1 MSEGSKRSAER
12 AASEARSEAKP
23 SGVQEGRPE
32 RSSSPPGRVYLVGA
46 GPGDPDLITVR
57 GAQVLR
63 EADAVVYDALAPA
76 ELLGL
81 APPDALRIDVG
92 KRGHAEPPRSQEE
105 VTALLLELARA
116 GRQVVRLKGGDPFVF
131 GRGGEEASACAAA
144 GIPFEIVPGVSSA
157 IGALAYAGIPVTD
170 RRHSASFA
178 VVTGHKDPGEAAAE
192 TRWEALAHAADTLVI
207 LMGMRNLEALLA
219 RLLAA
224 GRSAATPAAAV
235 MDGSLPT
242 QRVVVAPLAE
252 LAARVR
258 AAALGAPSVLVIG
271 EVVRLRETLG
281 WFESRPLFGRRV
293 LITRS
298 REQSRELAAA
308 LRRAGAEPVLLPL
321 LTQTPPADWREVDS
335 VLARR
340 GGYDA
345 LLFTSANA
353 VRALAARAAERG
365 ASLAALA
372 PRVFCVGP
380 GTAEA
385 ARSAGLE
392 VDGVPEQ
399 RQDGEGLL
407 ELVARELPPR
417 GRRFLL
423 PRAEEARETLP
434 EGLRAAGARVDAVTV
449 YRTVAAEVDVKALR
463 ERLVRGEL
471 DALTFASPS
480 AAKRFAELLDDAA
493 RAAARRCVVAAIGPV
508 TAAALQKVGLAPDC
522 VAKSAGGVWLVEA
535 LASTL
540 AERGAGGAA

>member
-1 MSEGSKRSAER
+1 VS
-12 AASEARSEAKP
+12 
-23 SGVQEGRPE
+23 
-32 RSSSPPGRVYLVGA
+32 LVGA
-46 GPGDPDLITVR
+46 GPGDPDLITLR
-57 GAQVLR
+57 GAQLLR
-63 EADAVVYDALAPA
+63 EADAVVYDALSPP
-76 ELLGL
+76 ELLDL
-81 APPDALRIDVG
+81 APPGAVRIDVG

-116 GRQVVRLKGGDPFVF
+116 GRRVVRLKGGDPFVF

-144 GIPFEIVPGVSSA
+144 GIPFEVVPGVSSA

-178 VVTGHKDPGEAAAE
+178 VVTGHKDPGEVAAE

-224 GRSAATPAAAV
+224 GRSPATPAAAV

-242 QRVVVAPLAE
+242 QRVVVAPLSE

-258 AAALGAPSVLVIG
+258 AAGLAAPSAVVIG
-271 EVVRLRETLG
+271 EVVELRETLA

-293 LITRS
+293 LVTRS
-298 REQSRELAAA
+298 REQAPELAAA
-308 LRRAGAEPVLLPL
+308 LRRAGAEPVLFPL
-321 LTQTPPADWREVDS
+321 LVRMPPGDWREVDAA
-335 VLARR
+335 LARR
-340 GGYDA
+340 DGYDA

-353 VRALAARAAERG
+353 VRALASRAAERG
-365 ASLAALA
+365 ASIAALA

-380 GTAEA
+380 GTAQA

-392 VDGVPEQ
+392 VHGVPEQ
-399 RQDGEGLL
+399 RSDGEGLL

-423 PRAEEARETLP
+423 PRAEAARETLP
-434 EGLRAAGARVDAVTV
+434 EGLRAAGARVDVVTV
-449 YRTVAAEVDVKALR
+449 YRTVAAPVDAGALR

-480 AAKRFAELLDDAA
+480 AAKRFAELLDDGA
-493 RAAARRCVVAAIGPV
+493 RAAAGRCVVAAIGPV
-508 TAAALQKVGLAPDC
+508 TAEALRNLGLAPDC
-522 VAKSAGGVWLVEA
+522 VADRASPASLVEA
-535 LASTL
+535 LASCL
-540 AERGAGGAA
+540 AARRAGGAA

>member
-1 MSEGSKRSAER
+1 MSA
-12 AASEARSEAKP
+12 
-23 SGVQEGRPE
+23 GR
-32 RSSSPPGRVYLVGA
+32 PGRVYLVGA

-57 GAQVLR
+57 GAQVLC
-63 EADAVVYDALAPA
+63 EADAVVYDALAPP

-116 GRQVVRLKGGDPFVF
+116 GRRVVRLKGGDPFVF

-144 GIPFEIVPGVSSA
+144 GIPFEVVPGVSSA

-178 VVTGHKDPGEAAAE
+178 VVTGHKDPGEVTAE

-224 GRSAATPAAAV
+224 GKSPATPAAAV

-242 QRVVVAPLAE
+242 QRVVVAPLSE
-252 LAARVR
+252 LTARVR
-258 AAALGAPSVLVIG
+258 AAGLGAPSVVVIG
-271 EVVRLRETLG
+271 EVVRLRETLA
-281 WFESRPLFGRRV
+281 WFENRPLFGRRV
-293 LITRS
+293 LVTRS
-298 REQSRELAAA
+298 REQAPVLAAA
-308 LRRAGAEPVLLPL
+308 LRRAGAEPVLFPL
-321 LTQTPPADWREVDS
+321 LVQVPPGDWREVDAA
-335 VLARR
+335 LARR

-353 VRALAARAAERG
+353 VRALASRAAERG
-365 ASLAALA
+365 ASVTALGE
-372 PRVFCVGP
+372 RVFCVGP

-385 ARSAGLE
+385 ARRQGLE
-392 VDGVPEQ
+392 VHGVPEQ
-399 RQDGEGLL
+399 RQGGEGLL

-423 PRAEEARETLP
+423 PRAQEARETLP
-434 EGLRAAGARVDAVTV
+434 EGLRAAGARVDAVAV
-449 YRTVAAEVDVKALR
+449 YRTVAAPVDAGALR

-493 RAAARRCVVAAIGPV
+493 RAAAGRCVVAAIGPV
-508 TAAALQKVGLAPDC
+508 TAEALRKLGLAPDC
-522 VAKSAGGVWLVEA
+522 VAERSGGASLVEA
-535 LASTL
+535 LASCL
-540 AERGAGGAA
+540 AARRAGGAA

>member
-1 MSEGSKRSAER
+1 MSESRI
-12 AASEARSEAKP
+12 
-23 SGVQEGRPE
+23 
-32 RSSSPPGRVYLVGA
+32 GRVYLVGA

-57 GAQVLR
+57 GAQLLR
-63 EADAVVYDALAPA
+63 EADAVVHDALSSP

-81 APPDALRIDVG
+81 ARPDALRIDVG
-92 KRGHAEPPRSQEE
+92 KRGHTEPPRSQEE
-105 VTALLLELARA
+105 VSALLVELARE
-116 GRQVVRLKGGDPFVF
+116 GRRVVRLKGGDPLVF

-144 GIPFEIVPGVSSA
+144 GVPFEIVPGVSSA
-157 IGALAYAGIPVTD
+157 IGALAYAGIPITD

-224 GRSAATPAAAV
+224 GRSPATPAAAV
-235 MDGSLPT
+235 MHGSLPA

-258 AAALGAPSVLVIG
+258 AAGLGAPAVLVIG

-293 LITRS
+293 LVTRS
-298 REQSRELAAA
+298 REQSPELAAA

-321 LTQTPPADWREVDS
+321 STQVPPEDWREVDAA
-335 VLARR
+335 LARR
-340 GGYDA
+340 DAYDA

-365 ASLAALA
+365 VRVAALA

-392 VDGVPEQ
+392 VHGVPEQ

-407 ELVARELPPR
+407 ELVMREVPPR
-417 GRRFLL
+417 DRRFLL
-423 PRAEEARETLP
+423 PRAQEAREFLP
-434 EGLRAAGARVDAVTV
+434 EGLRAAGARVDTVSV
-449 YRTVAAEVDVKALR
+449 YRTVAAPVDAGGLR

-480 AAKRFAELLDDAA
+480 AAKRFTELLDDAA
-493 RAAARRCVVAAIGPV
+493 RAAAGRCVVAAIGPV
-508 TAAALQKVGLAPDC
+508 TAAALQKAGLAPDC
-522 VAKSAGGVWLVEA
+522 VAERASGAALVEA
-535 LASTL
+535 LASCL
-540 AERGAGGAA
+540 SERGAGGSA